1 MGHAP
6 LVCESDSEAPPIART
21 AHVVHC
27 ACATCARVTRVGGVR
42 CPNPGLLWK
51 APLAVATTS
60 TQAPPPPAHGLG
72 AALRWCNTNSIT
84 CGRGGGQGRP
94 GPLRTGGGG
103 GVGAGLLRTLQRHR
117 NEGKTFVSAFHL
129 VAQDPR
135 VRPPATMVHGS
146 PASRPLPALTKI
158 QVEHA
163 WCLPRVGLVKPVTR
177 GKRAWE
183 QPPQPVA
190 TAERSHFFVNCQPN
204 KGCPVAPPPRSPRPR
219 PGLAPRTPLCKYK
232 LGPAVR
238 GARGTRWR

>member
-1 MGHAP
+1 
-6 LVCESDSEAPPIART
+6 
-21 AHVVHC
+21 
-27 ACATCARVTRVGGVR
+27 VR
-42 CPNPGLLWK
+42 CPNPGPLWK

-60 TQAPPPPAHGLG
+60 TRAPPPPAHGLG
-72 AALRWCNTNSIT
+72 AALRWCNTNLNVWAWWGS
-84 CGRGGGQGRP
+84 GAPRAPQDEGGG
-94 GPLRTGGGG
+94 
-103 GVGAGLLRTLQRHR
+103 GAGLLRTLQRHR

-129 VAQDPR
+129 VVQDPR

-190 TAERSHFFVNCQPN
+190 TAERYHFFVNCQPN
-204 KGCPVAPPPRSPRPR
+204 KGRPVAPPPRSPRPR
-219 PGLAPRTPLCKYK
+219 PRLAPRTPLCKYK

>member
-21 AHVVHC
+21 AHAVHC
-27 ACATCARVTRVGGVR
+27 ACATCARVTRVG
-42 CPNPGLLWK
+42 WS
-51 APLAVATTS
+51 AVSQSRAVVESATGSGNHQHTGPSSTRAWLGCRTS
-60 TQAPPPPAHGLG
+60 VVQHKQHNVWAWWGSGAAPPLDE
-72 AALRWCNTNSIT
+72 
-84 CGRGGGQGRP
+84 
-94 GPLRTGGGG
+94 GG
-103 GVGAGLLRTLQRHR
+103 GVCGGGHCNDT
-117 NEGKTFVSAFHL
+117 ETKEKTFVSAFHL

-135 VRPPATMVHGS
+135 ARPPATMVHGS
-146 PASRPLPALTKI
+146 PASWPLPALTKT

-204 KGCPVAPPPRSPRPR
+204 KGRPVAPPPRSARPRPR
-219 PGLAPRTPLCKYK
+219 VPPRTPLCKYK